1 MEQKYD
7 FSELEGYF
15 QCMVPPDKVVSQIN
29 SVIVQLT
36 QWFLEVDN
44 QGVEEFYLKDCVDFL
59 IGLRCA
65 IEGIKPV

>member
-7 FSELEGYF
+7 FKELEGYF
-15 QCMVPPDKVVSQIN
+15 QCIETPEKTVNKIN
-29 SVIVQLT
+29 AVIVQLT

-59 IGLRCA
+59 LGLRCA
-65 IEGIKPV
+65 IEEIKPI